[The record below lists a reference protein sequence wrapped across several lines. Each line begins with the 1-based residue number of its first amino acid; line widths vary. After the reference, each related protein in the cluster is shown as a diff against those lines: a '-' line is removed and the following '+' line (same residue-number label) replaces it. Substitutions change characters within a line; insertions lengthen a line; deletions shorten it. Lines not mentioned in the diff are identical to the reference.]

1 MSTTHFQ
8 ETIDLGHSSRAAAPS
23 TAAAVN
29 FKALNGHLPQQA
41 DDEQLKGYF
50 ITRDGKTFAG
60 AHLIIDLRNA
70 KRLND
75 VVFIEETL
83 VEAARAAGATLL
95 HTHCHHFSPSG
106 GVSGVAVLSESH
118 ISIHTWPE
126 YGFAALDVFMCGCCD
141 PKDTIPVLK
150 RAFEPEQIDVQEIL
164 RGEAR
169 A

>member
-1 MSTTHFQ
+1 MSATHYQ
-8 ETIDLGHSSRAAAPS
+8 ETMDHSSRAAPPP
-23 TAAAVN
+23 AAVN
-29 FKALNGHLPQQA
+29 FKATNGHLPAQTE
-41 DDEQLKGYF
+41 EQLKGYF

-70 KRLND
+70 KRLDD

-83 VEAARAAGATLL
+83 IEAAKAAGATLL
-95 HTHCHHFSPSG
+95 HTHCHHFSGG

-126 YGFAALDVFMCGCCD
+126 HGFAALDVFMCGCCD